1 VSLPGHVPDPSTTS
15 GADATAVPS
24 KLPSDGGRG
33 TEIRFHH
40 SARFPQVLEEAGCSL
55 LVSTYQAGQLV
66 AVGVAD
72 GQLTFS
78 FRGFDRAMGIAVGAD
93 RLALAGNGQ
102 IWSLRDHSELAAAI
116 APAGRYDKCWL
127 PRSSTVTGKIQC
139 HEIAWGTTDSGEP
152 DLWIVNT
159 LFSCLAGLDPR
170 YSFVPRWRPRFISQL
185 AAQDRCHL
193 NGLAMRDGSPAFVTV
208 MARTDEPGG
217 WRKERNDSGA
227 VLDVA
232 SGEAV
237 TTGLAMPHSPRWHDG
252 NLFVLN
258 SGMGRLE
265 RVDPANGHREAIAV
279 LPGYARGLAFH
290 RDLAFVGLSRIRE
303 TAIFGGAPIAA
314 YHDQLKCG
322 VGVIELS
329 TGNTLATLQF
339 ATGVEEIFDV
349 QAVPGARCPTFG
361 GSPGNGD
368 EIWLLPGQ
376 RESAVAG
383 L

>member
-1 VSLPGHVPDPSTTS
+1 
-15 GADATAVPS
+15 
-24 KLPSDGGRG
+24 
-33 TEIRFHH
+33 
-40 SARFPQVLEEAGCSL
+40 VLEESGCSL

-66 AVGVAD
+66 AVGAAE

-93 RLALAGNGQ
+93 RIAVAGKGQ
-102 IWSLRDHSELAAAI
+102 IWSLREHSELAAAI
-116 APAGRYDKCWL
+116 APAGRYDRCWL
-127 PRSSTVTGKIQC
+127 PRTSNVTGEIQC
-139 HEIAWGTTDSGEP
+139 HEIAWGTTGGGEPDGSGEP

-170 YSFVPRWRPRFISQL
+170 YSFVPRWRPPFISQL

-193 NGLAMRDGSPAFVTV
+193 NGIAMRDGSPAFVTV
-208 MARTDEPGG
+208 MAPTDEPGG
-217 WRKERNDSGA
+217 WRTVRNDSGA

-232 SGEAV
+232 SGEPV

-258 SGMGRLE
+258 SGLGRLE
-265 RVDPANGHREAIAV
+265 RVDLATGHREAVAAV
-279 LPGYARGLAFH
+279 PGYARGLAFH
-290 RDLAFVGLSRIRE
+290 ADLAFVGLSRIRE

-329 TGNTLATLQF
+329 TGNTVATLQF
-339 ATGVEEIFDV
+339 ATAVEEIFDV
-349 QAVPGARCPTFG
+349 QAIPGTRCPTLG
-361 GSPGNGD
+361 GSPGDGE

-376 RESAVAG
+376 RETAPAG
-383 L
+383 R